1 MLTHWKWLCRT
12 NPTVLITI
20 SCTCIHKDFVS
31 MATFLKGYWY
41 NTTMPV
47 TYRKL
52 LRCDHVASESSQTTR
67 RQQIT
72 HNKKTDTHVENLTL
86 NFLPKHN
93 FIGQLK
99 NFTPYIHTDIQ
110 IDIQPLLERCTTTS
124 LSVLCMQ
131 ISLSH
136 FPLIFIFLF

>member
-1 MLTHWKWLCRT
+1 
-12 NPTVLITI
+12 
-20 SCTCIHKDFVS
+20 
-31 MATFLKGYWY
+31 MATLLKGYWY
-41 NTTMPV
+41 NTTMPG

-52 LRCDHVASESSQTTR
+52 SVKTHLRCDHVESESLQTTS

-72 HNKKTDTHVENLTL
+72 HNKKTDTHVDNLML